1 MANKSRITPFS
12 LLASPVPCCGRDGQK
27 SELAMEGRLPAC
39 VTGGGI
45 EVGGWRD
52 GERDKQEMGG
62 GSARRHAKE
71 RALTHPLTKQQPQA
85 PLTPVFNLLSSQT
98 TR

>member
-1 MANKSRITPFS
+1 M
-12 LLASPVPCCGRDGQK
+12 
-27 SELAMEGRLPAC
+27 
-39 VTGGGI
+39 
-45 EVGGWRD
+45 GGWRD
-52 GERDKQEMGG
+52 GERDKQEVGG